1 MSVRT
6 APTLTVWKVQ
16 GPNWKVSTVGGL
28 LGGRGEPGVLGMSEI
43 GRLQVNQGFLT
54 FIAFPRFNKNRL
66 NWWENI
72 PFIS

>member
-43 GRLQVNQGFLT
+43 GRL
-54 FIAFPRFNKNRL
+54 
-66 NWWENI
+66 
-72 PFIS
+72 